1 MSRILLKA
9 TLGFVMRVLFRPK
22 VEGIEGIPGSGP
34 VILAGNH
41 VTFIDSLFLSLIV
54 EQRTK
59 RQVYFIAKDEYVK
72 GKGVK
77 GRLMAW
83 FFTTAGM
90 IPVDRDGGHGGVAAL
105 MTGRRVLEQG
115 KVFGIY
121 PEGTRSPDGRLY
133 RGRTGIARLTL
144 MTGAP
149 VVPFALIGTDKVQ
162 PGGKG
167 MPRVAA
173 PRGGGPGGGGAN
185 KKNPGRPPRSND
197 RGGPRGFCC
206 VPLPRQRPPSG
217 ARRART
223 LRWLIRQPS
232 AARTTVS
239 SYVTVPHV
247 PSALTPM
254 PLERACTPPSAGSS
268 ARTMFVTWWPTGM
281 ASPSAYAASRMAR
294 RPFSGGCP
302 KSLTS

>member
-22 VEGIEGIPGSGP
+22 VEGVEGIPGSGP

-54 EQRTK
+54 ERQIK
-59 RQVYFIAKDEYVK
+59 RQVYFIAKDDYVK

-105 MTGRRVLEQG
+105 MTGRRVLEEG

-149 VVPFALIGTDKVQ
+149 VVPFALVGTDKVQ

-167 MPRVAA
+167 MPRVAPVTCRFGA
-173 PRGGGPGGGGAN
+173 PLDFSRYDGM
-185 KKNPGRPPRSND
+185 D
-197 RGGPRGFCC
+197 RDRY
-206 VPLPRQRPPSG
+206 VLRAVTDEVMSDVMRLSG
-217 ARRART
+217 QEYVDVYATKAK
-223 LRWLIRQPS
+223 
-232 AARTTVS
+232 AA
-239 SYVTVPHV
+239 
-247 PSALTPM
+247 
-254 PLERACTPPSAGSS
+254 
-268 ARTMFVTWWPTGM
+268 
-281 ASPSAYAASRMAR
+281 
-294 RPFSGGCP
+294 
-302 KSLTS
+302 